1 MSVSS
6 VIVKVVSYGLI
17 LYSLRLQLW
26 WRRQGLRGSNCS
38 ITVVLMD
45 LEVSGPRLPALTFLT
60 LASVEDTLNTASV
73 VVRMI
78 LTVL

>member
-1 MSVSS
+1 MRE
-6 VIVKVVSYGLI
+6 L
-17 LYSLRLQLW
+17 
-26 WRRQGLRGSNCS
+26 NCS
-38 ITVVLMD
+38 IRVSLMY
-45 LEVSGPRLPALTFLT
+45 LEVSGPRPPALTFLT

>member
-1 MSVSS
+1 M
-6 VIVKVVSYGLI
+6 
-17 LYSLRLQLW
+17 
-26 WRRQGLRGSNCS
+26 RGSNCS
-38 ITVVLMD
+38 ITVLLMD
-45 LEVSGPRLPALTFLT
+45 LEVSGPRPPALTFLT